1 MDSGSILETIGHEI
15 IGVMSPVSVC
25 MFLVVLLVYT
35 VYNPSATAST
45 GDSTFRTAANLVYL
59 ESPSDSS
66 VQKLE
71 GAILNAVVFVLIITI
86 VTFLL
91 VLLFYYR
98 FTKFLVH
105 YTRFSVFMIFSSMGS
120 SILISIIQRFNIPV
134 DAVTFYI
141 LLFNFTI
148 LGTISVFSNG
158 VPIIVKQSNL
168 VVLGIIVAA
177 WFTRLPEWTT
187 WVVLVALALYDLV
200 AVLAPG
206 GPLKLLVELASTRD
220 EELPALVYESRPNVG
235 RSPGA
240 RDSSLGFLAA
250 AAEGLESN
258 DENNNRGAVELQV
271 LLRNSD
277 NERHTETRESEYSI
291 EIMGIESTND
301 GNDVD
306 EDREDGG
313 ETFPWIRNG
322 VLNACSAPERDHS
335 MEVISTESDNLVEI
349 EERREDLGESFPLM
363 GDGVSRESQS
373 PLNDTSSGNNIDR
386 ISNTLRMNGRD
397 RTERIEMTER
407 GIKLGMGDFIF
418 YSVLVGR
425 AAMYDLMTVYA
436 CYLAIISGLGCTLI
450 LLAVFRHA
458 LPALPISITL
468 GVVFYFLTRLLMEP
482 FVVGA
487 STNLM
492 MF

>member
-35 VYNPSATAST
+35 VYNPSATDST
-45 GDSTFRTAANLVYL
+45 GASTFRTAANLVYL

-66 VQKLE
+66 VQKVE
-71 GAILNAVVFVLIITI
+71 GTILNAVVFVLIITI

-91 VLLFYYR
+91 VFLFYYR

-105 YTRFSVFMIFSSMGS
+105 YTRFSVFIIFSSMGS
-120 SILISIIQRFNIPV
+120 SILISIMQQFNIPV

-158 VPIIVKQSNL
+158 VPIIVMFYNVISSLSFVENIVGHYEYQKSNL

-220 EELPALVYESRPNVG
+220 EELPTLVYESRPNVG

-250 AAEGLESN
+250 AAAAAEGLESN
-258 DENNNRGAVELQV
+258 DENKNRGAVELQV
-271 LLRNSD
+271 LSRNND

-291 EIMGIESTND
+291 EIIGTENTND
-301 GNDVD
+301 GNEID
-306 EDREDGG
+306 EDMEDGG

-322 VLNACSAPERDHS
+322 VLNINSAPERDRS
-335 MEVISTESDNLVEI
+335 MKVISTESDNLVEI
-349 EERREDLGESFPLM
+349 EERREDIGESFPLM

-373 PLNDTSSGNNIDR
+373 PLNDIGL

-397 RTERIEMTER
+397 RTESIEMTER

-418 YSVLVGR
+418 YSVLVRR
-425 AAMYDLMTVYA
+425 AAMYDLMTVYVKQ
-436 CYLAIISGLGCTLI
+436 IKPTL
-450 LLAVFRHA
+450 
-458 LPALPISITL
+458 
-468 GVVFYFLTRLLMEP
+468 
-482 FVVGA
+482 
-487 STNLM
+487 
-492 MF
+492 

>member
-1 MDSGSILETIGHEI
+1 
-15 IGVMSPVSVC
+15 
-25 MFLVVLLVYT
+25 
-35 VYNPSATAST
+35 
-45 GDSTFRTAANLVYL
+45 
-59 ESPSDSS
+59 
-66 VQKLE
+66 
-71 GAILNAVVFVLIITI
+71 
-86 VTFLL
+86 
-91 VLLFYYR
+91 
-98 FTKFLVH
+98 
-105 YTRFSVFMIFSSMGS
+105 MGS

-134 DAVTFYI
+134 DAVTFCI
-141 LLFNFTI
+141 LLINFTI

-168 VVLGIIVAA
+168 VLLGIIVAV

-206 GPLKLLVELASTRD
+206 GPLKLLVELASSRD

-240 RDSSLGFLAA
+240 RDSSLGFLVAA
-250 AAEGLESN
+250 AAGLESN
-258 DENNNRGAVELQV
+258 GDDNNRSAVELQV

-277 NERHTETRESEYSI
+277 NEHHTETRESEYSI
-291 EIMGIESTND
+291 EIMGIESSSNGNEID
-301 GNDVD
+301 GDV
-306 EDREDGG
+306 EDGG
-313 ETFPWIRNG
+313 ETFPLMRNR
-322 VLNACSAPERDHS
+322 VLNVSSTQERDHS
-335 MEVISTESDNLVEI
+335 IEVITAERANLGEI
-349 EERREDLGESFPLM
+349 EEEREDLGENFPLM

-373 PLNDTSSGNNIDR
+373 PLNDTSSGNNVGLF
-386 ISNTLRMNGRD
+386 SNPLRMNGRD
-397 RTERIEMTER
+397 RAERKEMTEK

-468 GVVFYFLTRLLMEP
+468 GVMFYFLTRLLMEP

>member
-1 MDSGSILETIGHEI
+1 MESGSILETIGHEI

-35 VYNPSATAST
+35 VYNPSATTSA
-45 GDSTFRTAANLVYL
+45 GASTFRTAANLVYV

-98 FTKFLVH
+98 FTNFLVH

-134 DAVTFYI
+134 DAVTFCI

-168 VVLGIIVAA
+168 VLLGIIVAA

-200 AVLAPG
+200 AVLVPG
-206 GPLKLLVELASTRD
+206 GPLKLLVELASSRD

-235 RSPGA
+235 RSHGS
-240 RDSSLGFLAA
+240 RDSSLGFLVAA
-250 AAEGLESN
+250 AAGLESN
-258 DENNNRGAVELQV
+258 GDDNNRNAVELQV
-271 LLRNSD
+271 LLTNRE
-277 NERHTETRESEYSI
+277 NENHTETRESEYSI
-291 EIMGIESTND
+291 EIMGIERSID
-301 GNDVD
+301 GNEID

-313 ETFPWIRNG
+313 ETFPLMRNR
-322 VLNACSAPERDHS
+322 VLNISSTQERDHS
-335 MEVISTESDNLVEI
+335 IEVITAERANLGEI
-349 EERREDLGESFPLM
+349 EEEREDLGENFPLM

-373 PLNDTSSGNNIDR
+373 PRNYTSSGNNVGLI
-386 ISNTLRMNGRD
+386 NNPLRMNGRD
-397 RTERIEMTER
+397 RAERKELTER

-425 AAMYDLMTVYA
+425 AALYDLMTVYA

-468 GVVFYFLTRLLMEP
+468 GVMFYFLTRLLMEP

>member
-1 MDSGSILETIGHEI
+1 MESGSILEAIGHEI
-15 IGVMSPVSVC
+15 IAIMSPVSVC

-35 VYNPSATAST
+35 VYNPSATASA
-45 GDSTFRTAANLVYL
+45 GASTIRTAANLVYL

-71 GAILNAVVFVLIITI
+71 GAILNAVVFVLIITVI
-86 VTFLL
+86 TFLL

-105 YTRFSVFMIFSSMGS
+105 YTRFSVFMVFSFMGS
-120 SILISIIQRFNIPV
+120 SILISIIRRFNIPV

-158 VPIIVKQSNL
+158 VPIVVKQSNL
-168 VVLGIIVAA
+168 VVTGIIVAA

-206 GPLKLLVELASTRD
+206 GPLKLLVELASSRD
-220 EELPALVYESRPNVG
+220 DELPALVYESRPTVWRNPV
-235 RSPGA
+235 A
-240 RDSSLGFLAA
+240 RDSSLGFLVAA
-250 AAEGLESN
+250 AGLESN
-258 DENNNRGAVELQV
+258 DETNNRGAVELQV
-271 LLRNSD
+271 LLSNSG
-277 NERHTETRESEYSI
+277 NERHSETRENEYSI
-291 EIMGIESTND
+291 EIMGIESTSD
-301 GNDVD
+301 GNEID
-306 EDREDGG
+306 EDREVGG
-313 ETFPWIRNG
+313 ETLPLIGNG
-322 VLNACSAPERDHS
+322 VLNVSSTPGRDHS
-335 MEVISTESDNLVEI
+335 MEVVTTESANLGEI
-349 EERREDLGESFPLM
+349 DEEREDLAESFPLM

-373 PLNDTSSGNNIDR
+373 PLNDTNSGGNIGRTSD
-386 ISNTLRMNGRD
+386 TLRTNG
-397 RTERIEMTER
+397 MER

-468 GVVFYFLTRLLMEP
+468 GVVFYFLTRLLLEP